1 MLKTTKPVNPAEEA
15 AQKALDKAYACIRK
29 HQSFR
34 LEAGAGAG
42 KTYSLIKA
50 LRYIIDAQSRDL
62 LKRGQQ
68 VACISYTNVA
78 TDEITARTDNHPA
91 VHSSTIHAFCWSL
104 IKGFQPFLRKN
115 LSDISGWPEKLN
127 EVGGIGQMRVDYEL
141 GHRRINS
148 DAATVSL
155 GHNDVLS
162 LTVFLM
168 ANQKFR
174 NLFTS
179 RYPILFI
186 DEYQDTN
193 KAFAE
198 SILEHFINTDK
209 GPLIGLFG
217 DSWQKIY
224 GDGCGLIEHDNL
236 TFIGKEANFRSVKTI
251 VDILNR
257 MRPDLP
263 QEVKDPYSTG
273 SVAVYHSNAWVGTR
287 RAGSQWNGDLPAN
300 DAHNYL
306 ESVRHLLEDEGWDF
320 SPEKTKILMLTHNVL
335 AAEQKYSGIARAFRY
350 KESYIKKEDPHIS
363 FLVDTLEPICIAYQ
377 MSRYGDMFVVP
388 GAGSLTI
395 NTFDDKREWASE
407 MNKLLDLR
415 ESGTIGQVMDYLKGV
430 KRPWIPDVVRQTESE
445 LISSSPEEIAVSQTL
460 TQISKL
466 RDVSYQ
472 ELIALAQFIN
482 EHTPFSTKHGV
493 KGAEFENVLVV
504 LGRGWNLYNW
514 NRFLELS
521 QSEIPNNELN
531 FYERNRNLFYVC
543 CSRPKERLALLFTQK
558 LSGKALLT
566 LANWFGEENIHS
578 VKI

>member
-1 MLKTTKPVNPAEEA
+1 MLETTSTANPAEEA
-15 AQKALDKAYACIRK
+15 AQRALDRVFSCIREQK
-29 HQSFR
+29 NFR

-50 LRYIIDAQSRDL
+50 LRYIIDDQGKDMLRSNQR
-62 LKRGQQ
+62 

-78 TDEITARTDNHPA
+78 TDEITSRTDGHPA
-91 VHSSTIHAFCWSL
+91 VHSSTIHGFCWSL
-104 IKGFQPFLRKN
+104 IKGFQPFLRQK
-115 LSDISGWPEKLN
+115 LSEINWWPEKLD

-141 GHRRINS
+141 GHRRIEP

-155 GHNDVLS
+155 GHDDVLS
-162 LTVFLM
+162 LSVFLM
-168 ANQKFR
+168 AKQKFR

-198 SILEHFINTDK
+198 SIVEHFINTDE

-224 GDGCGLIEHDNL
+224 SDGCGLIEHNNL
-236 TFIGKEANFRSVKTI
+236 TLIGKEANFRSVKTI
-251 VDILNR
+251 VDVLNR

-263 QEVKDPYSTG
+263 QDVKDPDAPG

-287 RAGSQWNGDLPAN
+287 RAGSHWNGDLPAN

-306 ESVRHLLEDEGWDF
+306 ESVRHLLEEEGWDF
-320 SPEKTKILMLTHNVL
+320 LPEKTKILMLTHNVL
-335 AAEQKYSGIARAFRY
+335 ATEQNYSGIAGAFRY

-363 FLVDTLEPICIAYQ
+363 FLVDTIEPICIAYQ
-377 MSRYGDMFVVP
+377 MGRYGEMLSVL
-388 GAGSLTI
+388 GARSIRI
-395 NTFDDKREWASE
+395 NTLNDKREWAND
-407 MNKLLDLR
+407 MNKLLELR
-415 ESGTIGQVMDYLKGV
+415 ETGTIGQVMNHIKAEKFGQL
-430 KRPWIPDVVRQTESE
+430 PDVVRMTELE
-445 LISSSPEEIAVSQTL
+445 LSSASPEEIVASRRL

-466 RDVSYQ
+466 REVSYQ
-472 ELIALAQFIN
+472 ELVVLAQFIN

-504 LGRGWNLYNW
+504 LGRGWNHYNW
-514 NRFLELS
+514 NQFLELS
-521 QSEIPNNELN
+521 QSEIPNNRID

-543 CSRPKERLALLFTQK
+543 CSRPIERLALLFTQE
-558 LSGKALLT
+558 LSEEALLT
-566 LANWFGEENIHS
+566 LTNWFGEENIYS
-578 VKI
+578 ITI

>member
-1 MLKTTKPVNPAEEA
+1 MLKTTKPANPAEEA
-15 AQKALDKAYACIRK
+15 AQKALDKVYACIGK

>member
-1 MLKTTKPVNPAEEA
+1 MLKTTKPANPAEEA
-15 AQKALDKAYACIRK
+15 AQKALDKVYACIGK

-50 LRYIIDAQSRDL
+50 LKYIIDAQSKDL